1 MSFKEV
7 YTTLRCHET
16 PLVKDMNNEWFPIIT
31 EKTIYEKR
39 DIILITLLWDY
50 ISEETQ
56 DKIKALQK
64 INPNY
69 DKKEVI
75 KFILGEVIKNYAS

>member
-7 YTTLRCHET
+7 YGTLHCHET
-16 PLVKDMNNEWFPIIT
+16 PLVKNMNNEWSPVIT
-31 EKTIYEKR
+31 ETTIYEKR
-39 DIILITLLWDY
+39 DIILMTLLWDY

-69 DKKEVI
+69 NKKEII
-75 KFILGEVIKNYAS
+75 KFILSEVIKNYAS